1 MEGQN
6 QFALLEALVPLRD
19 RASRRGRSLGFTLL
33 ELMIVITIIMILL
46 TLGAGR
52 YQTSVRRTKEAVLKQ
67 DLVVLRDAI
76 DQYTLDK
83 QAGPGSLEELVSG
96 GYLRA
101 VPVDP
106 ITGKKD
112 WRLDYEEVSLSP
124 EQIGTGI
131 TNVHSSSDQIS
142 LDGTPYA
149 DWK

>member
-1 MEGQN
+1 MTSRIQL
-6 QFALLEALVPLRD
+6 ALERRVTHR
-19 RASRRGRSLGFTLL
+19 RAAAHGSGRSAGFTLL

-46 TLGAGR
+46 TLAAGQ
-52 YQTSVRRTKEAVLKQ
+52 YQKSVLRSKEAVLLQ
-67 DLVVLRDAI
+67 NLQVMRDAI

-83 QAGPGSLEELVSG
+83 QAAPGSLEELVSA

-106 ITGKKD
+106 ITGRKD
-112 WRLDYEEVSLSP
+112 WRLDYEDVSLTP

-131 TNVHSSSDQIS
+131 TNVHSASDHIA

-149 DWK
+149 DW